1 LIPRSVPPEWQYYLN
16 PWWREEHEYVT
27 RLDGSECRRRLEAS
41 TTRFLGRS
49 VGRAWF
55 SPVDFTLHRVTF
67 YNNGFKPFAYLT
79 FDESQP
85 QQTTV
90 RLTFSGAWSA
100 QVFFGFWYAFM
111 AIFAAVATVALAT
124 HARVSGDRSAFAVV
138 PILLIAPFALCAFG
152 RAIASGDRDY
162 LSRFLVDELE
172 LRQPP
177 MLPTPIG

>member
-111 AIFAAVATVALAT
+111 AIFAAVATWHWPHMHVCPET
-124 HARVSGDRSAFAVV
+124 DRRLRSS
-138 PILLIAPFALCAFG
+138 PSSSS
-152 RAIASGDRDY
+152 R
-162 LSRFLVDELE
+162 LSRCARLGGRSHLV
-172 LRQPP
+172 
-177 MLPTPIG
+177 TATT